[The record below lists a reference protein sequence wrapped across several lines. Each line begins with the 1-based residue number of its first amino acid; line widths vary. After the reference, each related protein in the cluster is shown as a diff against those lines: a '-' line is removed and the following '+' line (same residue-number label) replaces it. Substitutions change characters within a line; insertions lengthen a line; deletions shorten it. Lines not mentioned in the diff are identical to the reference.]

1 MHRGNGLRCRGR
13 GRDRNAAIAGG
24 CRRSRSF
31 PLQGAWAK
39 VVEHLKRSAS
49 TAAAGRGPNI
59 NGTRFPYGYGSP
71 FGHTDTPGVSPEPG
85 SIHDQERKMKKPR
98 TVKAQVDSSK
108 CAGCGL
114 CADSCVRGAITLD
127 GVAIIN
133 RDICTGCGKC
143 VDACPIGA
151 LSLK

>member
-1 MHRGNGLRCRGR
+1 M
-13 GRDRNAAIAGG
+13 AAIAGG
-24 CRRSRSF
+24 CRTSRSF

-39 VVEHLKRSAS
+39 VVEHLKRSVS
-49 TAAAGRGPNI
+49 TAAAGGGPNI
-59 NGTRFPYGYGSP
+59 NVTRFPYGNGPS
-71 FGHTDTPGVSPEPG
+71 FGHTDNPGVSPKPD
-85 SIHDQERKMKKPR
+85 SIHGEERKVKKPR
-98 TVKAQVDSSK
+98 TVKAQVDGLK

-114 CADSCVRGAITLD
+114 CADRCVRGAITLE
-127 GVAIIN
+127 GIAIIN